1 MRSTP
6 RPSARLI
13 SRAVGGNLCGLSAWG
28 ERTWGPF
35 AGALVH
41 LSARAR
47 EQNGDMDAVASIP
60 RTEMPPPSYIM
71 SAEGYQL
78 ATYAWGEPDADPV
91 LCVHGF
97 ASSCRDN
104 WVETGWVRM
113 LTAAGYRVI
122 GVDQR
127 GHGASGKPD
136 DPVAY
141 SMSAFVSDLIAVLD
155 TYLVDD
161 VRYVGY
167 SLGARVGWQLAVD
180 APEHVSRAV
189 LGGIPDGRP
198 LGRLRIEQARA
209 YAEKGIPV
217 EDPVTQNYVK
227 LAERVPDNDLR
238 ALIALAEGMRFGDAD
253 PDPERPPRQPVLFA
267 TGTED
272 AILERSRALAA
283 TAPNGRFI
291 EIPGRHHFNAPGSRA
306 FRDAAAE
313 FLAAEG
319 AGV

>member
-1 MRSTP
+1 
-6 RPSARLI
+6 
-13 SRAVGGNLCGLSAWG
+13 
-28 ERTWGPF
+28 
-35 AGALVH
+35 
-41 LSARAR
+41 
-47 EQNGDMDAVASIP
+47 MDAVAPIV
-60 RTEMPPPSYIM
+60 RTEMPSPSYVM

-78 ATYAWGEPDADPV
+78 ATYAWGEPDAETV

-104 WVETGWVRM
+104 WVDTGWVRM

-127 GHGASGKPD
+127 GHGASDKPD
-136 DPVAY
+136 DPLAY
-141 SMSAFVSDLIAVLD
+141 SMGAFVTDLIAVLD
-155 TYLVDD
+155 TYLVDA

-217 EDPVTQNYVK
+217 EDKVTQNYVE
-227 LAERVPDNDLR
+227 LAERVPTNDLH

-253 PDPERPPRQPVLFA
+253 PDPARPPEQPVLFA
-267 TGTED
+267 TGSED
-272 AILERSRALAA
+272 AILERSRVLAA
-283 TAPNGRFI
+283 SAPKGTFV
-291 EIPGRHHFNAPGSRA
+291 EIPGRHHFNTPGSRA
-306 FRDAAAE
+306 FRDAAVA
-313 FLAAEG
+313 FLATDGGTA
-319 AGV
+319 

>member
-1 MRSTP
+1 
-6 RPSARLI
+6 
-13 SRAVGGNLCGLSAWG
+13 
-28 ERTWGPF
+28 
-35 AGALVH
+35 
-41 LSARAR
+41 
-47 EQNGDMDAVASIP
+47 MDAAAP
-60 RTEMPPPSYIM
+60 LLRTEMPSPSYVM
-71 SAEGYQL
+71 SAEGYRL
-78 ATYAWGEPDADPV
+78 ATYAWGAHDAQTV

-113 LTAAGYRVI
+113 LLAAGFRVI

-127 GHGASGKPD
+127 GHGASDKPD
-136 DPVAY
+136 DPLAY
-141 SMSAFVSDLIAVLD
+141 SMGAFVGDLIAVLD
-155 TYLVDD
+155 TCLLDD

-209 YAEKGIPV
+209 YADEGIPV
-217 EDPVTQNYVK
+217 EDPVTQSYVK
-227 LAERVPDNDLR
+227 LAERVASNDLR

-267 TGTED
+267 TGSED
-272 AILERSRALAA
+272 PILERSRRLAA
-283 TAPNGRFI
+283 TAPAGRFV
-291 EIPGRHHFNAPGSRA
+291 EIPGRHHFNAPGSRV
-306 FRDAAAE
+306 FRAAAAE
-313 FLAAEG
+313 FLSGTAPD
-319 AGV
+319 